1 MAREELAIEA
11 GVDLAAFDAAAAPF
25 EKKVGPWLKKTPDA
39 FAFCAGTLTKAA
51 ARSRYRRRMTS
62 KKTRSS

>member
-25 EKKVGPWLKKTPDA
+25 EKKVGPWLKKTPDGVRVLRWNA
-39 FAFCAGTLTKAA
+39 DKSGGTLAVPTPDDI
-51 ARSRYRRRMTS
+51 
-62 KKTRSS
+62 